1 MAFATA
7 VNIADNSTVITAK
20 PAKLV
25 GAYVTTA
32 LSAHAVPIKSG
43 STTIVALPA
52 SAAVG
57 ANYNFFEA
65 ECPEGITVDPD
76 DSGTGGITLMWKY

>member
-1 MAFATA
+1 MAFAK
-7 VNIADNSTVITAK
+7 VVDIADNSTVVTTK

-25 GAYVTTA
+25 GAYVNTG

-43 STTIVALPA
+43 SDTIVTIPA
-52 SAAVG
+52 SAAAG
-57 ANYNFFEA
+57 ASYDFFEA
-65 ECPEGITVDPD
+65 ECPEGITVDPN